1 MEIKNMKTKHTNL
14 QDTAIK
20 DIETKDTEIKDTE
33 IKAAK
38 IKNAVRFET
47 CVCCH
52 KQLPIPVDEPIDYR
66 AFYVEGA
73 GQLCYDCYHK
83 IYK

>member
-1 MEIKNMKTKHTNL
+1 MEKNMKTKHKNL

-20 DIETKDTEIKDTE
+20 DIETKDTE

-52 KQLPIPVDEPIDYR
+52 KQLPISVDEPIDYR